1 MLLRTPH
8 QPFVENDGVQPVEGL
23 AHSYGP
29 AVGGI
34 KGAALFVDW
43 GDEGLGDA
51 GWQYT
56 SAEAAVEEAGEERG
70 PDPVDPDLVTAAIFH
85 GTMIT

>member
-1 MLLRTPH
+1 MLLRPPH

-29 AVGGI
+29 VVGGI

-43 GDEGLGDA
+43 GNGG
-51 GWQYT
+51 
-56 SAEAAVEEAGEERG
+56 
-70 PDPVDPDLVTAAIFH
+70 
-85 GTMIT
+85 